1 MTSES
6 KTELLPRPRVTSQDV
21 TAHTVPTLLRRIKQD
36 AERGSVFLEEWGR
49 PAQEAYLGQPRTMG
63 SWRVYLFCIL
73 LCAMGQFYSYAQ
85 IQTEEY
91 KTKYLPYFSTAE
103 DSNEKQLV
111 SCTSCL
117 LDQLKCFQNVWK
129 VVDPNVWWIVY
140 FRLMQI
146 FIVWELFLRLFKWF
160 NSWLPDQQLT
170 RCFGKASKQSPSNS

>member
-1 MTSES
+1 MSCFSVFLNKVVCVKIGIRIKNKKLLHETQVTSKI

-21 TAHTVPTLLRRIKQD
+21 TAHTVPALLRHIKQD
-36 AERGSVFLEEWGR
+36 AERGSVLLGEWGG

-73 LCAMGQFYSYAQ
+73 LCAIGQFYSCAQ

-117 LDQLKCFQNVWK
+117 LDQLQCFQNVLKSSW
-129 VVDPNVWWIVY
+129 PEC
-140 FRLMQI
+140 LMNC
-146 FIVWELFLRLFKWF
+146 LF
-160 NSWLPDQQLT
+160 
-170 RCFGKASKQSPSNS
+170 